1 MSTIYT
7 AADELEADQAA
18 RVRQKAEEWHAAY
31 CKDQAAG
38 DCLRVEHLGE
48 KDGFIAGFEAA
59 ERSIPVQPSEPQ
71 VLGAILAELKHIRAA
86 SASTARSSVELAE
99 TAKGA
104 VQLSVKSYQD
114 SPIVDAGINAIAEFG
129 LLKREIERQQA
140 RQWQVTVDALA
151 AKQSGV
157 DG

>member
-99 TAKGA
+99 TAKGT
-104 VQLSVKSYQD
+104 VLITVKAYAD
-114 SPIVDAGINAIAEFG
+114 SPIDSACIEATAGFATMKQEV
-129 LLKREIERQQA
+129 ERGQM
-140 RQWQVTVDALA
+140 RQWQDTLDAVTMQRKGAEA
-151 AKQSGV
+151 
-157 DG
+157 